1 MALDM
6 LRTWQSQLPFQLQM
20 PDDLNHEDP
29 SCCILHM
36 AHNQLVVLTTRPVF
50 FAAVKQAVA
59 QRSIHGEYLSEEFD
73 QTIYI
78 PLCCAA
84 AHRNI
89 LLAQRLTKSGRRLL
103 QAGLHFV
110 FNSAVI
116 LLLHRLMKS
125 NAQIEPESPNVHSP
139 SVASVQ
145 DENFER
151 NIQFA
156 IQSFEEE
163 ARTGTHY
170 PRDCCKILQDLN
182 ALTERYSTR
191 QEQLVHQRIATDIAQ
206 PSSLAN
212 RGTSFVA
219 DVQPPQNLL
228 AEGDAVYA
236 EMMSWIQG
244 NGLQLQNSLS
254 I

>member
-1 MALDM
+1 M
-6 LRTWQSQLPFQLQM
+6 LRTWQSELPFQLQM
-20 PDDLNHEDP
+20 PYDLHHEDP

-36 AHNQLVVLTTRPVF
+36 AHNQLIVLTTRPVF

-73 QTIYI
+73 QTAHMSM
-78 PLCCAA
+78 CCAA
-84 AHRNI
+84 AHRNL
-89 LLAQRLTKSGRRLL
+89 LLAQRLVKSGRRLL

-110 FNSAVI
+110 FNGAVI
-116 LLLHRLMKS
+116 LLLQRLMKS
-125 NAQIEPESPNVHSP
+125 TAQTESATPNVSRP

-145 DENFER
+145 DGDFEP

-182 ALTERYSTR
+182 ALTERYSTC
-191 QEQLVHQRIATDIAQ
+191 QEQLVYQRT
-206 PSSLAN
+206 
-212 RGTSFVA
+212 VA
-219 DVQPPQNLL
+219 DISQPNSLTNHGSTFAADVHPPQNLL

-236 EMMSWIQG
+236 EMITWIQG
-244 NGLQLQNSLS
+244 NGLQLQNSLF